1 MTPNVEALA
10 DMALAVVS
18 AEAAHTKVAAALT
31 AAQAARDAVAG
42 RLAQAQARQ
51 REIGARRAG
60 GDERED
66 DAQTL
71 GVLHADIIG
80 LEDLLARRDA
90 VVAAAQGPVN
100 AATSQLSS
108 ARIQLQRAEAKATEQ
123 ALISRAD
130 EAARVLAEALQ
141 QARQVRT
148 ANGGGLIPFTVTDAL
163 WSELVPI
170 RHLRPW

>member
-1 MTPNVEALA
+1 MTPSLEHLA
-10 DMALAVVS
+10 DLSVGMVAK
-18 AEAAHTKVAAALT
+18 EAAHTKATAALAT
-31 AAQAARDAVAG
+31 AQAARDAVAG

-51 REIGARRAG
+51 REVGARRVE

-66 DAQTL
+66 DAQEL
-71 GVLHADIIG
+71 GVLAADIVG

-90 VVAAAQGPVN
+90 EVAAAQGPVN
-100 AATSQLSS
+100 AATAELSS

-141 QARQVRT
+141 QARELRKN
-148 ANGGGLIPFTVTDAL
+148 NGGGMSRFTVSDEL
-163 WSELVPI
+163 WNELVPV
-170 RHLRPW
+170 RYKRPW

>member
-1 MTPNVEALA
+1 MTPDLEALA
-10 DMALAVVS
+10 DLSISVVS
-18 AEAAHTKVAAALT
+18 REAAHTKATAALAT
-31 AAQAARDAVAG
+31 AQAARDAVAG

-51 REIGARRAG
+51 REVGARRVE

-66 DAQTL
+66 DALEL
-71 GVLHADIIG
+71 GVLAADIVG

-90 VVAAAQGPVN
+90 EVAAAQGPVN
-100 AATSQLSS
+100 AATAELSS

-123 ALISRAD
+123 ALAGRA
-130 EAARVLAEALQ
+130 EQAAAVLLEALQ
-141 QARQVRT
+141 QMRALRD
-148 ANGGGLIPFTVTDAL
+148 ANGGGLLPFKVSDAL